1 MGVKPE
7 KLTSHSNVVRN
18 FVCFQIYP
26 KSNSIVVYVKV
37 NPDTIN
43 IEEGTRRDV
52 RKIGHYATGDSEI
65 TI

>member
-1 MGVKPE
+1 MFPDLSE
-7 KLTSHSNVVRN
+7 
-18 FVCFQIYP
+18 
-26 KSNSIVVYVKV
+26 SNSIVVYVKV